1 MTNDY
6 EQQHQENLSRNRKT
20 VRLIA
25 DGKSD
30 FEILLSATVNDLTSR
45 VCQER
50 SITRKAAKK
59 LITGLIEVTQCFT

>member
-6 EQQHQENLSRNRKT
+6 EQQHQENLSSNRQT

-25 DGKSD
+25 DGESD

-59 LITGLIEVTQCFT
+59 LITGLIEVTQ

>member
-6 EQQHQENLSRNRKT
+6 EQQHQENLSRNRET

-30 FEILLSATVNDLTSR
+30 FEILLSATVNDLTNR
-45 VCQER
+45 VCQEG

-59 LITGLIEVTQCFT
+59 LITGLIEVAQ

>member
-1 MTNDY
+1 MTDY
-6 EQQHQENLSRNRKT
+6 EKEHQENLSSNRQT

-30 FEILLSATVNDLTSR
+30 FEILISTIANDLTSR

-59 LITGLIEVTQCFT
+59 LITGLIEVMQ